1 MGVRPGRRTTLTH
14 RMTPVS
20 NGTRAVD
27 ELAMMLRPL
36 GLGIS
41 RRLPEIIVGIALLV
55 ALLAAF
61 ALAGAAVDDS
71 KIAKNPATA
80 EAKVLEGSTFAR
92 TLVQFTVAN
101 GETVIPENGVFY
113 PRGVEAGTNIAVE
126 YDVTKPELVRVA
138 GRTALSGLP
147 TMSLGVLGTWVVLG
161 PLAFWLHRRRN
172 RR

>member
-1 MGVRPGRRTTLTH
+1 M
-14 RMTPVS
+14 S

-27 ELAMMLRPL
+27 DLAMIMRPV
-36 GLGIS
+36 GQRIS
-41 RRLPEIIVGIALLV
+41 RQLPEIIVGVAVLV
-55 ALLAAF
+55 TLLAAF
-61 ALAGAAVDDS
+61 ALAGAAVDDW
-71 KIAKNPATA
+71 KIAKNPGTA

-92 TLVQFTVAN
+92 TLVQFTVAR

-113 PRGVEAGTNIAVE
+113 PRGIEAGTTVAVE
-126 YDVTKPELVRVA
+126 YDTSKPELVRVA

-161 PLAFWLHRRRN
+161 PIALWLHRRRRN